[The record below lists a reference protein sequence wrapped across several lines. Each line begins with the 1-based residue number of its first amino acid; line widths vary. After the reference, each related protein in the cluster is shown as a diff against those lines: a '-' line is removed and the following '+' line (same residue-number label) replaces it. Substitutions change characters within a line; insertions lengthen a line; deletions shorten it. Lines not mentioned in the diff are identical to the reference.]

1 MSEPVSLRGFAES
14 LDPPVSHTAVRK
26 AIEAGHIPPEAI
38 TYDHKGHPKIAD
50 PELAARTWKKSVLPY
65 DRGRGKKL
73 GPKPD
78 EAQPPERFDSAE
90 ERAISRELLAEE
102 REAPPEEPEAV
113 ERRAAASVPTTSDNV
128 PPYARSR
135 AIREAFAAQ
144 MAKLEY
150 AERAGEL
157 VSANEVKVQWFNEA
171 RRIRDALLNVPARI
185 TDQLA
190 GLVGEVSPEKRH
202 AILLLLQQEITVV
215 LDELSDGASER

>member
-1 MSEPVSLRGFAES
+1 MSEVMSLRGFAES

-26 AIEAGHIPPEAI
+26 AIEAGHIPPEAV
-38 TYDHKGHPKIAD
+38 TYDHKGRRKIAD
-50 PELAARTWKKSVLPY
+50 PELAARSWKKSVLPY

-73 GPKPD
+73 GPKPA

-90 ERAISRELLAEE
+90 ERAISRELLAA
-102 REAPPEEPEAV
+102 EAEPEEPDAV
-113 ERRAAASVPTTSDNV
+113 EQRAIANAPAAPDNV

-150 AERAGEL
+150 QEKAGQL
-157 VSANEVKVQWFNEA
+157 VSVNDVKVQWYNEA
-171 RRIRDALLNVPARI
+171 RRARDALMNVPARI
-185 TDQLA
+185 ADQIA

-215 LDELSDGASER
+215 LGELSDGAGER